1 MSNLNRPYNERLEGG
16 GGYLPMLDGNM
27 FNEGSISG
35 GGPIQYPQFTDMS
48 LRGNPFMQVPLNHL
62 PSPMMEG
69 VNRDFEYHKIG
80 PHWQN
85 WFRKEG
91 HVNNLMGLLGYT
103 APAAIPDGMEGSSGG
118 YIHPT
123 FDYYNKPADEIG
135 QSGTGDN
142 PSPKDYPKY

>member
-1 MSNLNRPYNERLEGG
+1 MAFGPYNERLEGG
-16 GGYLPMLDGNM
+16 ERYLSMLEGGGNYLPSLEGGIEPGRTENM
-27 FNEGSISG
+27 FSNME
-35 GGPIQYPQFTDMS
+35 
-48 LRGNPFMQVPLNHL
+48 LRGNPFMQDPLNYI

-85 WFRKEG
+85 WFRKQG

-142 PSPKDYPKY
+142 PKPKDYPQY